1 MKIISIIAENWK
13 ADGGAAFGVVP
24 KTIWGKLYPADDDN
38 LQKITSRCLLV
49 DTGSRVILFDT
60 GMGNKQDEKFFRYRY
75 RFGDDSLFE
84 NLKYAG
90 YSADD
95 ITDAVFTHLHFDH
108 CGGASCWNSEGS
120 KVVRV
125 FPNATYHV
133 SKAQAQWAL
142 YPNKREAASYLK
154 ENLEPIFEAGPL
166 NLIEKPGP
174 FIQQIDLRF
183 YNGHTSGQIIPF
195 IHLNNQTVVFV
206 SDFIPSSAHLPLV
219 YIPAYDIQPLITL
232 TEKEEF
238 LHEAIEKQY
247 ILVFGHDYF
256 NEAATVII
264 KGKGFQ
270 AEKIG
275 KLSEFI

>member
-142 YPNKREAASYLK
+142 YPNKREAASYQK